1 MHPIACKR
9 LILGKDLREGRAIRP
24 LSGVMAEEKID
35 LELLLARAK
44 DQEILYDWS
53 GAAETYQKAVSMI
66 PESVPQR
73 IGEILERKAYANYK
87 AAMQAA
93 GIDEFNRRADT
104 TTEQYAKAKKA
115 YEKAGGPESKAR
127 MNRCDGM
134 LAFLGF
140 IRAKDAIERKRQTND
155 SWERGMESLDGFA
168 AAGNGLEFCKT
179 LNELFLSAV
188 FASHFVPDFESRK
201 KRMTEGLRYAEKAVA
216 FTVGFSDPSVAVRTL
231 VLASSFLERVTFCG
245 MGGEDSYTGHKRAVD
260 CWQKAESL
268 SKEAV
273 LEAIPLAWIIGDAPF
288 DPNRDPNNE
297 LRTFEKSIEVVKKS
311 GDRLLIGHALSG
323 LSFGSIWIC
332 DMPDEKE
339 HSESLLRQGLDYA
352 IEAGNEFS
360 KIGFMAVTNAQVWV
374 MSPFAGYYSYSAFF
388 EKDPK
393 KKREL
398 AQKALEAWP
407 EMDRLAKL
415 SGYTWHTT
423 TTNLVIGM
431 AYCELART
439 EADIDRK
446 RTLLEKAVHYS
457 KKGMDILEIWDAG
470 TQYNLGANHQWL
482 ADVLAEFAETMAD
495 CDNKARALREAIELG
510 EKAIVEFVSGM
521 AAISMTEDAASYS
534 NLGWAW
540 TRLGKRYSALSRI
553 VRDSKPLSRSAECFE
568 SSADAYLK
576 AGRSARA
583 AESMWEAAKV
593 RDSMGDHSKSSEQ
606 FMLASKE
613 FTKAVEK
620 IPQLKEIYSDHSD
633 YMNAWSEIER
643 ARYHHARQ
651 EYGESKK
658 HYESASKSHESTS
671 RWKHLAPNYL
681 AWAEIENG
689 EDLSRR
695 EMSKEAIEAFGKSAD
710 LFNRTKDSLKTHKNR
725 LMDQEELES
734 LEKLAQAADLR
745 REYCLGRVALEE
757 AKLLDRQGDEFA
769 SCEKF
774 GCAEAAFRKIQT
786 SLESDEDKREIHLIT
801 VLSKAWQMMAKAEA
815 EASPEFYEGA
825 SRLFEEAK
833 ELSIGE
839 KAKLLALGH
848 SRFCKALEAGTR
860 FGDTGDAALHAIASQ
875 NLESAAKS
883 YLKAGL
889 ESDAEYAKGS
899 KLLFDAYVYMDKAN
913 KEEDTTKKAKLYA
926 MTEKVLEASA
936 DSFGKS
942 NYVKKKEQVK
952 KLLQKVKGDRELA
965 VSLMEVFHAPDVISS
980 TLSFDAPSQTKETA
994 VGIEKFQ
1001 HASIQA
1007 TLTAKPK
1014 ELKVGEDLHLEIEL
1028 VNAGRAPAQLIKLQ
1042 DPLPEGF
1049 TLQEEAGGYRM
1060 EDSYLNLRGK
1070 RLDPLK
1076 TDEIRL
1082 VLRPAQS
1089 GQFILKPRILYLDDS
1104 GKYKSY
1110 EPESM
1115 SVLVGAKAM
1124 APTIKAVHV
1133 DTREAEEA
1141 RSLLAGL
1148 NVVTLSHYRIV
1159 GNYVRY
1165 GGAVCN
1171 ALKDARQKIVAACRS
1186 SSPKRENYIIWAPPG
1201 SGKTYFVQEIAALVG
1216 DSVHYRE
1223 LNLAKL
1229 DEAGFRS
1236 GLAELRTVQGPCLCL
1251 VDEVDAKPDEPW
1263 PYEALMPF
1271 LDASATEGARFVFVL
1286 TGSSGSSLEEM
1297 KKAIASRPKG
1307 SDILSR
1313 VPSDN
1318 EYSIPSM
1325 GVGDRLLVVLSQFR
1339 QAGKQM
1345 GHDVR
1350 EVEKLGLYYVA
1361 LNPRLSNARQLREFA
1376 VRCAERVLPS
1386 DDRLKYDSLFRPG
1399 DPENKSFWTQALQSA
1414 GALVDSFLLVED

>member
-1 MHPIACKR
+1 M
-9 LILGKDLREGRAIRP
+9 
-24 LSGVMAEEKID
+24 
-35 LELLLARAK
+35 
-44 DQEILYDWS
+44 
-53 GAAETYQKAVSMI
+53 
-66 PESVPQR
+66 PE
-73 IGEILERKAYANYK
+73 
-87 AAMQAA
+87 
-93 GIDEFNRRADT
+93 D
-104 TTEQYAKAKKA
+104 
-115 YEKAGGPESKAR
+115 
-127 MNRCDGM
+127 
-134 LAFLGF
+134 
-140 IRAKDAIERKRQTND
+140 
-155 SWERGMESLDGFA
+155 
-168 AAGNGLEFCKT
+168 
-179 LNELFLSAV
+179 
-188 FASHFVPDFESRK
+188 
-201 KRMTEGLRYAEKAVA
+201 
-216 FTVGFSDPSVAVRTL
+216 
-231 VLASSFLERVTFCG
+231 
-245 MGGEDSYTGHKRAVD
+245 
-260 CWQKAESL
+260 
-268 SKEAV
+268 
-273 LEAIPLAWIIGDAPF
+273 
-288 DPNRDPNNE
+288 
-297 LRTFEKSIEVVKKS
+297 
-311 GDRLLIGHALSG
+311 
-323 LSFGSIWIC
+323 
-332 DMPDEKE
+332 KE
-339 HSESLLRQGLDYA
+339 HSEALQRQALDYA

-360 KIGFMAVTNAQVWV
+360 KIGFMAVTHAQIWV
-374 MSPFAGYYSYSAFF
+374 LSPFAEYYAMSAFL
-388 EKDPK
+388 EKDLK
-393 KKREL
+393 KKREF
-398 AQKALEAWP
+398 AQKALEASP
-407 EMDRLAKL
+407 ERDRLAKL
-415 SGYTWHTT
+415 SGYTWQM
-423 TTNLVIGM
+423 IGTDLALGG
-431 AYCELART
+431 AYCELAKT
-439 EADIDRK
+439 EEDIEHK
-446 RTLLEKAVHYS
+446 RTLLEKAVHHS
-457 KKGMDILEIWDAG
+457 KRGINLLEIWDAG
-470 TQYNLGANHQWL
+470 TQYNLGGNHQAL
-482 ADVLAEFAETMAD
+482 AIVQTEFAETMTD
-495 CDNKARALREAIELG
+495 RDNKARALGEAIELG
-510 EKAIVEFVSGM
+510 EKAMVESTSAI
-521 AAISMTEDAASYS
+521 AAMSMTEDVASYS
-534 NLGWAW
+534 FLGLFW
-540 TRLGKRYSALSRI
+540 TLLGKRYCALSRI
-553 VRDSKPLSRSAECFE
+553 VSDSKILSRSAECFE
-568 SSADAYLK
+568 SSADVYLK
-576 AGRSARA
+576 AGQLARV
-583 AESMWEAAKV
+583 AESLWEAAKA
-593 RDSMGDHSKSSEQ
+593 RDSMGDHSKSSEL
-606 FMLASKE
+606 FMLSSRE
-613 FTKAVEK
+613 YTKAAERM
-620 IPQLKEIYSDHSD
+620 PQLKEIYSDHSI
-633 YMNAWSEIER
+633 YMNAWSETEQ

-651 EYGESKK
+651 EYGDSKN
-658 HYESASKSHESTS
+658 HYESASKLHESTK
-671 RWKHLAPNYL
+671 RWKPLAPNYL

-689 EDLSRR
+689 EDLSRQ
-695 EMSKEAIEAFGKSAD
+695 EKGKEAVEAFGRAAV
-710 LFNRTKDSLKTHKNR
+710 LFNRAKDSFKTNKTKLK
-725 LMDQEELES
+725 DQEELEN
-734 LEKLAQAADLR
+734 LDKLAQAADLR

-769 SCEKF
+769 SCEKY
-774 GCAEAAFRKIQT
+774 GCAEAAFRKIQK
-786 SLESDEDKREIHLIT
+786 SLVSDEDKREIQLIT
-801 VLSKAWQMMAKAEA
+801 ALSKAWQMMAKAEA

-839 KAKLLALGH
+839 RAKLLALGH
-848 SRFCKALEAGTR
+848 SRFCKALEAGTK

-980 TLSFDAPSQTKETA
+980 TLSFDAPSQTQETA

-1060 EDSYLNLRGK
+1060 EDSYLDLRGK

-1076 TDEIRL
+1076 TDQIRF
-1082 VLRPAQS
+1082 VLRPAQR

-1115 SVLVGAKAM
+1115 SVLVGAKAT
-1124 APTIKAVHV
+1124 ATTIKAVHL

-1186 SSPKRENYIIWAPPG
+1186 PSPKRENYIIWAPPG
-1201 SGKTYFVQEIAALVG
+1201 SGKTYFVQEIAALLG
-1216 DSVHYRE
+1216 DSVCYSE

-1236 GLAELRTVQGPCLCL
+1236 GLAELRTFQGPCLCL

-1271 LDASATEGARFVFVL
+1271 LDASATEGARFVFIL

-1307 SDILSR
+1307 SDVLSR
-1313 VPSDN
+1313 VPTDN